1 MRNFFLV
8 FLFCLGFSSLFAQ
21 NEYDALR
28 YSGGDILGSARAQAV
43 GGAFSAVGADMSA
56 ATMNPAGT
64 ALYQYS
70 DFAMTARYSIV
81 NNNANYLGKTQNGN
95 ITSFNLPSLGYIF
108 HVNKNQEDDDQ
119 KLKGFSLGM
128 GYNQLDNFKR
138 DIQASGYNPHS
149 SITDFFV
156 EKANGTQSS
165 VLEGYPGASY
175 QAAAFYTYAI
185 DTLKGSSTQYF
196 PAFNRGRIDQSA
208 NMTQSGN
215 RGEWFFNMAFNRS
228 NKLYVGATMGLQ
240 SLTYD
245 QRLYIKEK
253 DVNNLHTAYQNNP
266 NNPLEFPGESLK
278 FADGFKTTGSGFN
291 LQVGAI
297 YRPVNAFRF
306 GLSVKSPTYYSL
318 TDNYTFSIDNTQQ
331 RATTQNIVQASDSF
345 ASQWKLRTPL
355 QATFGAMVLFG
366 KRGFLSADIDFK
378 DYSGAKLSSRY
389 ASSSPNYYSYT
400 GENSNI
406 SKYFT
411 QVINYRFGG
420 ELRLGNFRLRAGTTI
435 MGNGLKSDINQ
446 YQNPEN
452 PAELIAFKPSRR
464 MITGGVGYR
473 SQSFFVD
480 FALVNQQIKDIYRPY
495 VLTKAGSFTPTVLN
509 TTTINSIV
517 ITAGASF

>member
-1 MRNFFLV
+1 MRNFLLLFFSFLG
-8 FLFCLGFSSLFAQ
+8 LSSLFAQ

-28 YSGGDILGSARAQAV
+28 YSGSDIVGSARVQAV
-43 GGAFSAVGADMSA
+43 GGAFSAVGADMGA
-56 ATMNPAGT
+56 ATLNPAGT

-70 DFAMTARYSIV
+70 DFSITARYSTV
-81 NNNANYLGKTQNGN
+81 NNNANYLGKEQNGN
-95 ITSFNLPSLGYIF
+95 ITSFNMPSVGYIF
-108 HVNKNQEDDDQ
+108 HVNKNQENDDK

-138 DIQASGYNPHS
+138 DMEANAYNPHS

-156 EKANGTQSS
+156 EKATGTPFS
-165 VLEGYPGASY
+165 VLEGYAGGSY
-175 QAAAFYTYAI
+175 QSAAFYTYAI
-185 DTLKGSSTQYF
+185 DTLRGSTTQYF
-196 PAFNRGRIDQSA
+196 PAFNRGRVQQSA

-215 RGEWFFNMAFNRS
+215 RGEWFFNMAFNHT
-228 NKLYVGATMGLQ
+228 NKLYVGATLGLQ

-245 QRLYIKEK
+245 QRLYIQEK
-253 DVNNLHTAYQNNP
+253 DVNNVHNVYQNNP
-266 NNPLEFPGESLK
+266 NSPLEFPGESLK
-278 FADGFKTTGSGFN
+278 FADGFKTTGSGYN

-306 GLSVKSPTYYSL
+306 GLSIKSPTYYSL

-331 RATTQNIVQASDSF
+331 RAMTQNIVQASDTF
-345 ASQWKLRTPL
+345 ASQWKLRTPF

-389 ASSSPNYYSYT
+389 ASSSPNYYSYIN
-400 GENSNI
+400 ENSNI

-411 QVINYRFGG
+411 QIFNYRLGG
-420 ELRLGNFRLRAGTTI
+420 ELRLGNIRLRAGTAI
-435 MGNGLKSDINQ
+435 MGNALKSDINQ
-446 YQNPEN
+446 YQNPEK
-452 PAELIAFKPSRR
+452 PEELIAFKPSRR
-464 MITGGVGYR
+464 MITGGIGYR

-480 FALVNQQIKDIYRPY
+480 FALVNQQIKDMYHPY
-495 VLTKAGSFTPTVLN
+495 VLTTIGSFTPTVLN